1 VPEFL
6 DRLTPRLATAL
17 RLAGLAALVTW
28 QLQTRPAPGLSG
40 RHLLISVLLAAA
52 SLTWLDWAWRWSG
65 WSEDGPAG
73 HFDPAVLGMALS
85 GGLLVGAAPA
95 GPGNVFMFVAAFSAG
110 VRLGVPRGL
119 IAAALAWFGLAVLW
133 IPDGDAILGIVAY
146 TLGLIALTF
155 AGAQRHDALRRR
167 EQAELLL
174 VQTQR
179 SHEEQLRNVKL
190 EEASRLAREIHDV
203 LAHSLAG
210 LTIQLEATASLIE
223 AGAAPETVLARVR
236 TAHQLAR
243 EGLRETRLAVGALR
257 GEGAPPVPAA
267 SRIEALVSDFAAAGG
282 AITLELDAARSELH
296 GEVGDAAVRIVQEA
310 LTNALKH
317 APGARVQVALRPG
330 PPLSVIVD
338 SELLSGVGAHRR
350 SLAVSGGGFG
360 ITGMRERAVALG
372 GTLSAGPNAS
382 GWRVEATL
390 GRERG

>member
-6 DRLTPRLATAL
+6 DRLKPRPATAL
-17 RLAGLAALVTW
+17 RLAGLAALVAW
-28 QLQTRPAPGLSG
+28 QAQTRPAPGLSG
-40 RHLLISVLLAAA
+40 RGLLISVLLAAV
-52 SLTWLDWAWRWSG
+52 SLTWLDWAWRWSS
-65 WSEDGPAG
+65 WSETGPASR
-73 HFDPAVLGMALS
+73 FDPSVLGMALS

-110 VRLGVPRGL
+110 VRYGLPRGL
-119 IAAALAWFGLAVLW
+119 TAAGLAWLGLAVLW
-133 IPDGDAILGIVAY
+133 IPGGDAFLGIVAY

-210 LTIQLEATASLIE
+210 LTIQLEATAALIE

-236 TAHQLAR
+236 AAHQLAR

-282 AITLELDAARSELH
+282 AITLELGAARTQLH
-296 GEVGDAAVRIVQEA
+296 GAVGDAAVRIVQEA

-317 APGARVQVALRPG
+317 APGARVRVALRPG
-330 PPLSVIVD
+330 PPLSVTVE
-338 SELLSGVGAHRR
+338 SELLAGVGVPAQP
-350 SLAVSGGGFG
+350 LAGSGGGFG

-372 GTLSAGPNAS
+372 GSLQAGPSAT

-390 GRERG
+390 GGEPG